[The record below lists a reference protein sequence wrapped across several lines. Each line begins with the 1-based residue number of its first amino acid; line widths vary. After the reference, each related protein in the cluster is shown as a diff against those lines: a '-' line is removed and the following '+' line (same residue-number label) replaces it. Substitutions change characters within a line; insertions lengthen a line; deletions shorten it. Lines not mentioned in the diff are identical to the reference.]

1 LAGKVKG
8 STRLGRLDTALLEPK
23 RAKDCPFGATCRSR
37 RCEAKKPCV
46 RIKMMVRAAERA
58 YRSLP
63 QFREEYAPLVHEA
76 VFAQLVL
83 AALDHKLRR
92 SGLTSR
98 RKDGKLKPNELL
110 RERRQWAS
118 LLVRLHSE
126 MCLTPRSLSAKEK
139 AGQPTGLLAATL
151 GADVLAR
158 ADASNEG
165 VALEGE
171 SRSRPRLT
179 ARAQRE

>member
-8 STRLGRLDTALLEPK
+8 STRLGRLDAALLEPK

-139 AGQPTGLLAATL
+139 ARQPTGLLAAML
-151 GADVLAR
+151 GEEASQPKDGLREQPADEVR
-158 ADASNEG
+158 
-165 VALEGE
+165 
-171 SRSRPRLT
+171 
-179 ARAQRE
+179 